1 MRSALRRSVAPV
13 VLAVAVLATAS
24 AAGGAPRET
33 DPARPGKVLVT
44 FRPGSRS
51 ALGAAA
57 TRDLVVQRS
66 FPAAGVAVVDSGD
79 RDVADVARE
88 LAADPRVRSAAPD
101 EVRRADWTPDDPRFA
116 DQEEAL
122 RAVRLP
128 GAWDTTT
135 GSRYAVIA
143 VLDTGVDLD
152 HPDLDRKLL
161 PGYDAVEHDGTPEDD
176 SGHGT
181 FVAGVAAARTDNGE
195 GIAGAA
201 PRSRLLPVKVLDSS
215 GNGADSTVIEGI
227 EWAVSNG
234 ADVINLSLGGPRPS
248 AALDQAVRAAVD
260 RGVVVVAAAG
270 NDGTTE
276 PWYPAASPGA
286 IGVGATD
293 PGGDELAWF
302 SNAGASVDVVAPGMG
317 ITSTT
322 RDAGYAT
329 GNGTSFAGPLVAG
342 TAALVR
348 ALHPTLSA
356 AEVAARVMGTAQ
368 DIGAQGRDP
377 VLGRG
382 RLDAIGALVGV
393 RGPVAVPAGDGNGT
407 PDRAVPVSAGTT
419 AVAEGLS
426 PEGDVDWFRVDLP
439 EAATLRVTVTP
450 APLDRAR
457 AGQLTPV
464 VAAYASGLG
473 LLGEARATDEEPD
486 DRVRPVTLSVAA
498 GAGRHWFS
506 VRNGFGSRA
515 PGYDVAVATTP
526 PVSPPAPGPRLWV
539 RDVAPAELAVD
550 VPAGAAPVLT
560 FVRELDPASISPTTV
575 RLVGGVTGR
584 SVPASLA
591 YDPGSQ
597 ALTITPSSPLRPGLP
612 YAVRVRNVRDVRGAT
627 MTDLYRWSFT
637 VAA

>member
-1 MRSALRRSVAPV
+1 MRSVLRRSVAPV
-13 VLAVAVLATAS
+13 VLALAVLTTATG
-24 AAGGAPRET
+24 AGGAPRET

-57 TRDLVVQRS
+57 TRDLEVHRS
-66 FPAAGVAVVDSGD
+66 FPGAGVAVVDSGH
-79 RDVADVARE
+79 RDAEDVARE
-88 LAADPRVRSAAPD
+88 LRADPRVRTAAPD

-116 DQEEAL
+116 DQEQAL

-152 HPDLDRKLL
+152 HPDLARKLL
-161 PGYDAVEHDGTPEDD
+161 PGYDAVQHDGAPDDD

-227 EWAVSNG
+227 DWAVTHG

-248 AALDQAVRAAVD
+248 AALDQAVRSAVD

-270 NDGTTE
+270 NDGTAD

-293 PGGDELAWF
+293 AGGDELAWF
-302 SNAGASVDVVAPGMG
+302 SNAGESVDVVAPGMG
-317 ITSTT
+317 IVSTT
-322 RDAGYAT
+322 RNGGYAT
-329 GNGTSFAGPLVAG
+329 GNGTSFAGPLVTG
-342 TAALVR
+342 TVALVR

-356 AEVAARVMGTAQ
+356 VDVAARVVGTAQ

-393 RGPVAVPAGDGNGT
+393 RGPAAVPAGDGDGT
-407 PDRAVPVSAGTT
+407 PDRAVPVAPGTT
-419 AVAEGLS
+419 SVAEGLS

-439 EAATLRVTVTP
+439 GPATLRVTVTP

-457 AGQLTPV
+457 PAQLAPV
-464 VAAYASGLG
+464 VAAYGPGLG
-473 LLGEARATDEEPD
+473 RLGEARATDEEPD
-486 DRVRPVTLSVAA
+486 ARVRPVALSVPA
-498 GAGRHWFS
+498 GAGRHWLS

-515 PGYDVAVATTP
+515 PGYELAVATAAPTAP
-526 PVSPPAPGPRLWV
+526 PPPGPRLWV

-550 VPAGAAPVLT
+550 VPAGTAPTLT
-560 FVRELDPASISPTTV
+560 FGRALQPASISPNTV
-575 RLVGGVTGR
+575 RLVGGITGR
-584 SVPASLA
+584 AVPATLA
-591 YDPGSQ
+591 YHAATR
-597 ALTITPSSPLRPGLP
+597 ALTITPLAPLRAGLP
-612 YAVRVRNVRDVRGAT
+612 YAVRVRNVRDAAGAT

-637 VAA
+637 ISS